1 MSGLSRSALA
11 CYGLLAM
18 PLAMVAL
25 PVYVFVPQLYAQRSV
40 LTLAQIGYAL
50 LAARLLAAFSDPLL
64 GWWVGRARGRLTP
77 YLLLSLPLLI
87 AGYGALFHPPSAAGG
102 ALALAWFL
110 LSLLLVYLGFGLA
123 TIVHQSWGAALTQR
137 PAQRTRVAA
146 MREGCALAGAMAA
159 AGLGGWLGLD
169 GLTLLFALLLLASA
183 ALLLRHAPRPPHMQ
197 ALPPMLTMPPKSPM
211 AWAALMAPFRDKRFR
226 ALFAVLLVNGVAAAI
241 PATLFLFFAG
251 DRLRLG
257 ASAGLFLLLY
267 FVAGAASLPLWV
279 ALARRL
285 GEARAWCAGMLLAA
299 LVFVWAYGVGEGAWL
314 PFGAICALSG
324 VALGADVALPPA
336 LLAGVI
342 GRAGHGGGREADY
355 MGWWNWGVQMT
366 LALAAG
372 VVLPLLA
379 WLGYVPGRPDGL
391 AALSAAY
398 ALLPCALKLAAA
410 AMLWHAPLADLT

>member
-40 LTLAQIGYAL
+40 LSLAQIGYAL

-64 GWWVGRARGRLTP
+64 GWWVGRARGRLAP

-87 AGYGALFHPPSAAGG
+87 AGYSALFHPPLAAGG

-169 GLTLLFALLLLASA
+169 GLALLFALLLLASA
-183 ALLLRHAPRPPHMQ
+183 ALLLRHAPRPPHMDP
-197 ALPPMLTMPPKSPM
+197 LPSTPPIM
-211 AWAALMAPFRDKRFR
+211 RVAVLAPFRNRRFR

-299 LVFVWAYGVGEGAWL
+299 LVFVWAYGLGEGALL

-342 GRAGHGGGREADY
+342 GCAGHGGGHEADY

-372 VVLPLLA
+372 VALPLLA

-410 AMLWHAPLADLT
+410 AMLWHAPLADLK

>member
-1 MSGLSRSALA
+1 MSTLTRRALA

-25 PVYVFVPQLYAQRSV
+25 PIYVLVPQLYAQRSV

-64 GWWVGRARGRLTP
+64 GWWVARGQGRHAP
-77 YLLLSLPLLI
+77 FLLLSLPLLI
-87 AGYGALFHPPSAAGG
+87 AGYGALFHPPPAAGH

-110 LSLLLVYLGFGLA
+110 FSLLVVYLGFGLA
-123 TIVHQSWGAALTQR
+123 TIVHQSWGAALTQL
-137 PAQRTRVAA
+137 PGQRTRVAA

-159 AGLGGWLGLD
+159 AGLGGWLGID
-169 GLTLLFALLLLASA
+169 GLSLLFALLLLASA
-183 ALLLRHAPRPPHMQ
+183 ALLLRLAPRPPVL
-197 ALPPMLTMPPKSPM
+197 LPQPSLQSLPQTSQL
-211 AWAALMAPFRDKRFR
+211 ALMAPFRNRRFR
-226 ALFAVLLVNGVAAAI
+226 VLFAVLLVNGVAAAI

-257 ASAGLFLLLY
+257 ASAGVFLLLY

-285 GEARAWCAGMLLAA
+285 GEARAWCAAMLLAA
-299 LVFVWAYGVGEGAWL
+299 LVFVWAYALGEGALL
-314 PFGAICALSG
+314 PFGAICVLSG
-324 VALGADVALPPA
+324 MALGADVALPPA

-342 GRAGHGGGREADY
+342 GRAGRDAGHAADY

-372 VVLPLLA
+372 IALPLLA
-379 WLGYVPGRPDGL
+379 WLDYVPGQPGGL
-391 AALSAAY
+391 GALSAAY

-410 AMLWHAPLADLT
+410 AVLWHSPLIELR